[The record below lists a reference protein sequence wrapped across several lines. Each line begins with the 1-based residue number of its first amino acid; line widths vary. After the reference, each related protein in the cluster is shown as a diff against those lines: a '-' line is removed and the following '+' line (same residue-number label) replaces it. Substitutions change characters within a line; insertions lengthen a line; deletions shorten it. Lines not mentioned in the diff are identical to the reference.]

1 MTFAGKTIRENFC
14 ARAFSSRRSRIR
26 GVQEYSYNNFLSL
39 ALSVARSDGRGFINS
54 SNVPISFQHDFERQ
68 TGTSHSVRPS
78 GEAKFKTD

>member
-54 SNVPISFQHDFERQ
+54 SNVPISFQHDFERRNLRRINLKQ
-68 TGTSHSVRPS
+68 VVPNGKGS
-78 GEAKFKTD
+78 